1 MQVLKCSFKLPSNND
16 FIAKNRGTKGTIIG
30 NNFKRLWQN
39 KIYQLIKTQ
48 KLRRVKSPQWMI
60 WEFHEKTK
68 RRDKDNV
75 FSFAIKVTQDALQQA
90 QILPNDNNDWIVGHT
105 IKFVYDKTDGFVLTM
120 VDYDEEVDSD

>member
-1 MQVLKCSFKLPSNND
+1 MQILKCDFKLPTNND
-16 FIAKNRGTKGTIIG
+16 FIYKNRGARGSIIG

-39 KIYQLIKTQ
+39 KIYQLIKVQ
-48 KLRRVKSPQWMI
+48 KLRRVNSPQWMV

-105 IKFVYDKTDGFVLTM
+105 IKFVYDKTDGFVLKM
-120 VDYDEEVDSD
+120 VDYDEGVDNE